1 MSRSVHEILRKVGMR
16 TDVLIAEDWGEDH
29 ILTSHMGVAYAS
41 GLSKNSSWGESD
53 AVVPVMK
60 HFAAH
65 GAPQGGLNAAPW
77 MGHGNREVLQNLLVP
92 FKAAVELGGARGVMM
107 AYSELND
114 VPSHV
119 NPMLYDALEEWG
131 YDGFVIA
138 DDTGTFHILYAV
150 IRADRSYRHVRTA
163 AGPQSRFVS
172 CGCNCTV
179 VQCWWHDLVLRLP
192 TGHLPQCK
200 SFASMLNWG

>member
-1 MSRSVHEILRKVGMR
+1 MR
-16 TDVLIAEDWGEDH
+16 VVCTSANHRGIEDWGEDH
-29 ILTSHMGVAYAS
+29 ILTSHLGVAYAS
-41 GLSKNSSWGESD
+41 GLSKNSSWSEPD

-77 MGHGNREVLQNLLVP
+77 MGHGNREVLQNLLTP
-92 FKAAVELGGARGVMM
+92 FKAVVELGGARGVMM

-119 NPMLYDALEEWG
+119 NSMLYDALEEWA

-138 DDTGTFHILYAV
+138 DDTGMVELETTHMV
-150 IRADRSYRHVRTA
+150 SSGPADTIMQWFNAGGMISFYDYPLDIYLNVSLTRWLRTPDCA
-163 AGPQSRFVS
+163 HR
-172 CGCNCTV
+172 C
-179 VQCWWHDLVLRLP
+179 
-192 TGHLPQCK
+192 
-200 SFASMLNWG
+200 